1 MLGSAIAVTVA
12 GCAVSPA
19 VSGQAAASEVTA
31 SAAPTRRR
39 SPGAAP
45 AEVAAPTAI
54 DADALAVLATL
65 PVKGRAPMTG
75 YARTAKFG
83 TAWLDV
89 DRNGCDTRNDIL
101 ARDLTAIAK
110 SGPCKVLSGT
120 LVSPYTGATIH
131 FVRGNTTST
140 EVQIDHVVA
149 LADAWR
155 TGAQQLSQ
163 EKRIAL
169 ANDPANLFAVDGRS
183 NSQKSD
189 GDTATWLPAA
199 KSFRCTYV
207 SHQVSVKAAYGLWVT
222 PAEHDAMARVLSTCA
237 TAAVTSPVAPA
248 PAPVAV
254 APAPA
259 AARPDATRTIPAR
272 ACRSPP
278 TWTAPAAAATA
289 PPTSPARRRSWAPTS
304 TASTG
309 TATAWPATEPMTD
322 AGIGSIPEEGQ
333 RSASAR

>member
-1 MLGSAIAVTVA
+1 MVLGTAIAVTVA
-12 GCAVSPA
+12 GCALSPA
-19 VSGQAAASEVTA
+19 DSGHA
-31 SAAPTRRR
+31 SASDVATSATPNAPDA
-39 SPGAAP
+39 PQPAAQGAAP

-101 ARDLTAIAK
+101 ARDLTATLK
-110 SGPCKVLSGT
+110 SGSCKVVRGT
-120 LVSPYTGATIH
+120 LVSPYTGATIQ
-131 FVRGNTTST
+131 FVRGNLTST

-163 EKRIAL
+163 AQRVAL

-183 NSQKSD
+183 NQQKSD
-189 GDTATWLPAA
+189 GDAATWLPASRA
-199 KSFRCTYV
+199 FRCTYV

-222 PAEHDAMARVLSTCA
+222 PAEHDAMARVLGTCT
-237 TAAVTSPVAPA
+237 TAAATSPVAPA
-248 PAPVAV
+248 VAPVAV

-259 AARPDATRTIPAR
+259 PASAGCDSNYSG
-272 ACRSPP
+272 ACVPIASDVDC
-278 TWTAPAAAATA
+278 AGGNGNGPAYF
-289 PPTSPARRRSWAPTS
+289 
-304 TASTG
+304 TG
-309 TATAWPATEPMTD
+309 TAMVVGSD
-322 AGIGSIPEEGQ
+322 IYRLDGDGDGIACE
-333 RSASAR
+333 

>member
-1 MLGSAIAVTVA
+1 MPA
-12 GCAVSPA
+12 GA
-19 VSGQAAASEVTA
+19 
-31 SAAPTRRR
+31 AAPT
-39 SPGAAP
+39 
-45 AEVAAPTAI
+45 TI
-54 DADALAVLATL
+54 DTNALAVLATL

-101 ARDLTAIAK
+101 ARDLTETVM
-110 SGPCKVLSGT
+110 SGHCKVLSGT
-120 LVSPYTGATIH
+120 LISPYTGATIH
-131 FVRGNTTST
+131 FLRGNTTST

-163 EKRIAL
+163 AKRIAL
-169 ANDPANLFAVDGRS
+169 ANDPANLFAVDGAS

-237 TAAVTSPVAPA
+237 TAKVTAPVPAPAPA
-248 PAPVAV
+248 PAPVPV
-254 APAPA
+254 VPAPM
-259 AARPDATRTIPAR
+259 
-272 ACRSPP
+272 
-278 TWTAPAAAATA
+278 AAAAGCDA
-289 PPTSPARRRSWAPTS
+289 NYSGACVPVASDVDCAGGNGNGPAYL
-304 TASTG
+304 TG
-309 TATAWPATEPMTD
+309 TAKVV
-322 AGIGSIPEEGQ
+322 GSDIYRLDGDHDGV
-333 RSASAR
+333 ACD